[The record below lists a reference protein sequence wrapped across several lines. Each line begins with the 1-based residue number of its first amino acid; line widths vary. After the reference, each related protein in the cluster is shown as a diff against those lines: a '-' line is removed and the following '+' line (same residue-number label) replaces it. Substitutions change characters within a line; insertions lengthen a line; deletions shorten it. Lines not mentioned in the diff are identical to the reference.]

1 MSASSSNVD
10 MELLLNESWRST
22 TLPGI
27 IKKQPDVE
35 KFLGKKRDSNI
46 IPKLENTFRALNEMS
61 SVSECKV
68 VIFGQ
73 DPYPR
78 EESAIGIAFNDGQ
91 IKKWTDAMS
100 PSFRNIIK
108 NVLISSGHLKSSD
121 KVETMRKQIA
131 KLKLMDP
138 PDWFEYTMK
147 QNVLWLNTALT
158 FSGTDKSELNKHTK
172 FWAPIVEGIVET
184 LLKESTKGIVF
195 VLWGGNAKKLKSMI
209 NKVAKKE
216 TKKVEFVEANHP
228 AVESFNDVQTFTKVN
243 EALKKLDHE
252 EIDWLGTEKKRKEA
266 PSSSSSVEDEEVAE
280 SSNKKA
286 KK

>member
-1 MSASSSNVD
+1 MISFVMCSA
-10 MELLLNESWRST
+10 
-22 TLPGI
+22 
-27 IKKQPDVE
+27 
-35 KFLGKKRDSNI
+35 
-46 IPKLENTFRALNEMS
+46 
-61 SVSECKV
+61 
-68 VIFGQ
+68 

-195 VLWGGNAKKLKSMI
+195 VLWGGNAKKLKVGFRIIIIIEPINVNSSCHKSMI